1 MPLHSSSFLC
11 FMSLYV
17 KVKSEAVCPGLGQ
30 RSGIRAE
37 GQRMRSAACP
47 LLACNEMPSERGQ
60 GSAALCKL
68 EVWYLPE
75 ALA

>member
-1 MPLHSSSFLC
+1 
-11 FMSLYV
+11 MSLYV
-17 KVKSEAVCPGLGQ
+17 KVKSGVVYPGLGQ
-30 RSGIRAE
+30 RSGVRAE

-47 LLACNEMPSERGQ
+47 LPACNEMPSERGQ